1 MSVTV
6 KRTVRFAIAVGAGLA
21 AVAAPALPASAAPAT
36 YVPTVVAPG
45 AVISAY
51 GDNYGAIALAMTG
64 GAVGWSYDYS
74 TKRFAFKR
82 AMRACKNAS
91 DYPWT
96 CKKIAW
102 VKNGCLAVAVRWDG
116 NYVDRY
122 GWGAAATKRQA
133 YLRALDECGYQCKRR
148 AYTCTTR

>member
-6 KRTVRFAIAVGAGLA
+6 KRPVRFFIAVGAGLA
-21 AVAAPALPASAAPAT
+21 AIAAPALPATAAPAQV
-36 YVPTVVAPG
+36 VPAVVAPG

-64 GAVGWSYDYS
+64 GAVGWSYDYG
-74 TKRFAFKR
+74 TKRQAFRR
-82 AMRACKNAS
+82 AVRECKSAS

-122 GWGAAATKRQA
+122 GWGAASTKRQA

>member
-1 MSVTV
+1 MSTT
-6 KRTVRFAIAVGAGLA
+6 RNRSLRFLVAFGAGIA
-21 AVAAPALPASAAPAT
+21 AIAAPALPATAAPAQWA
-36 YVPTVVAPG
+36 PTVVAPG

-64 GAVGWSYDYS
+64 GAVGWSYDFG
-74 TKRFAFKR
+74 TKRGAFRR
-82 AMRACKNAS
+82 AVRECKSAS

-122 GWGAAATKRQA
+122 GWGAANSKRQA
-133 YLRALDECGYQCKRR
+133 YLRALDECGFQCKRR